1 MSGLVFGA
9 IAPHGHLAIPEA
21 CSPEERGLGVKTQ
34 EAMQELERRF
44 AAARP
49 DVVIVCTPHNVHV
62 EGAMA
67 IVMAGNLT
75 GSLSD
80 WTKEPIALRCRTDR
94 DLARAAIDTIN

>member
-1 MSGLVFGA
+1 MSGIVFGA

-49 DVVIVCTPHNVHV
+49 DVVIVCTSGRLRQRF
-62 EGAMA
+62 E
-67 IVMAGNLT
+67 IT
-75 GSLSD
+75 G
-80 WTKEPIALRCRTDR
+80 
-94 DLARAAIDTIN
+94 LARAIDVRDRLTS